1 MTSYPRLSAAV
12 AVLYFAAGF
21 FSSANVY
28 AAGDAAWFAAAK
40 VSLGDVTIDG
50 VGHGGTIGTGALIN
64 GQLDGRLEDTET
76 DDYTAGVAFA
86 VGRRM
91 GNWQVEAEYTW
102 RYRTDWDVVATTDS
116 IQAITNVFSNVET
129 GSLMLNLARRGVIS
143 ENWSWEIGA
152 GAGLVYNS
160 VEATYIERAVP
171 GMRDE
176 MRFKDDGTESS
187 FSYNAFVG
195 VTRAL
200 SGPWTLNIRYRYID
214 LGDLEA
220 GPFPQRPAR
229 LSADHTSNELQFSL
243 ERDL

>member
-1 MTSYPRLSAAV
+1 MTSSPRLSATL

-21 FSSANVY
+21 FSSANAH
-28 AAGDAAWFAAAK
+28 AAGDGEWFGAAK

-50 VGHGGTIGTGALIN
+50 VGQGGTIGTGQLIN
-64 GQLDGRLEDTET
+64 GQIDGRLEDTQT
-76 DDYTAGVAFA
+76 DDYTAGIAFA

-102 RYRTDWDVVATTDS
+102 RYRTDWDVVAATDS
-116 IQAITNVFSNVET
+116 IQTITNVFSNVET

-143 ENWSWEIGA
+143 EHWSWEIGA

-171 GMRDE
+171 GIRDE
-176 MRFKDDGTESS
+176 MRFKDDSTESS

-200 SGPWTLNIRYRYID
+200 RGPWTLNVRYRYID
-214 LGDLEA
+214 LGELKA
-220 GPFPQRPAR
+220 GPFPQRTAR